1 MTEELDIKNKEQMFE
16 LTNLNAWCDNPLFDK
31 AQTIAIYLYGEQGME
46 VSKLERAVMAGTII
60 ATKEFEKERL
70 QIIGNCSDREEG
82 LRRKIADLEKQIEKM
97 KCCFNCKHS
106 RTEYEH
112 CKTNKHEKWEIK
124 E

>member
-1 MTEELDIKNKEQMFE
+1 MTEELKQKAEEYAIENYEQCIYDDVRGWENDFRARKESY
-16 LTNLNAWCDNPLFDK
+16 
-31 AQTIAIYLYGEQGME
+31 IAG
-46 VSKLERAVMAGTII
+46 AII

-112 CKTNKHEKWEIK
+112 CRTDKHEKWELA